1 MDFPCEVPD
10 GVKGFIL
17 FHFLRKQK
25 ISQYNSIISHTKY
38 ISLVYIY
45 LKEVRMAESKL
56 RELSTDLYN
65 LCGTVRRIL
74 VASINTAKENLQ
86 KEKIN
91 SKSKPNISV

>member
-1 MDFPCEVPD
+1 
-10 GVKGFIL
+10 
-17 FHFLRKQK
+17 
-25 ISQYNSIISHTKY
+25 
-38 ISLVYIY
+38 
-45 LKEVRMAESKL
+45 MAESKL

-65 LCGTVRRIL
+65 LCGTVRRILVASIRRIL

>member
-1 MDFPCEVPD
+1 
-10 GVKGFIL
+10 
-17 FHFLRKQK
+17 
-25 ISQYNSIISHTKY
+25 
-38 ISLVYIY
+38 
-45 LKEVRMAESKL
+45 MAESKL

-74 VASINTAKENLQ
+74 VASINTANNTAKENLQ

>member
-1 MDFPCEVPD
+1 
-10 GVKGFIL
+10 
-17 FHFLRKQK
+17 
-25 ISQYNSIISHTKY
+25 
-38 ISLVYIY
+38 
-45 LKEVRMAESKL
+45 MAESKL

-91 SKSKPNISV
+91 SK

>member
-1 MDFPCEVPD
+1 
-10 GVKGFIL
+10 
-17 FHFLRKQK
+17 
-25 ISQYNSIISHTKY
+25 
-38 ISLVYIY
+38 
-45 LKEVRMAESKL
+45 MAESKL

-65 LCGTVRRIL
+65 LCGTISRIL

>member
-1 MDFPCEVPD
+1 
-10 GVKGFIL
+10 
-17 FHFLRKQK
+17 
-25 ISQYNSIISHTKY
+25 
-38 ISLVYIY
+38 
-45 LKEVRMAESKL
+45 MAESKL

-74 VASINTAKENLQ
+74 AASINTAKENLQ

>member
-1 MDFPCEVPD
+1 
-10 GVKGFIL
+10 
-17 FHFLRKQK
+17 
-25 ISQYNSIISHTKY
+25 
-38 ISLVYIY
+38 
-45 LKEVRMAESKL
+45 MAESKP

>member
-25 ISQYNSIISHTKY
+25 ISQYNSIIS
-38 ISLVYIY
+38 LEVYFTCY
-45 LKEVRMAESKL
+45 KLKEVRMAELKL

-65 LCGTVRRIL
+65 RCGTIRRIL